1 MNASSFR
8 HTHVGLS
15 LIAAVC
21 LSLSACATKPDHKG
35 PPPDGERRGGKARQS
50 GTFLQPIAV
59 LMADMDSNNDKHT
72 TLAELQSGAAAEWSQ
87 FGQNPRA
94 TYFTQWSIANLG
106 STDAMPN
113 FMSFDK
119 NFNGVISETEF
130 LERLETEFRKLD
142 KNADGKVERSEM
154 IVAFAA
160 PQGERS
166 RKSDKEGR
174 GGRGQ
179 GGGRPPR

>member
-1 MNASSFR
+1 MNTSPFR
-8 HTHVGLS
+8 RTHVALS
-15 LIAAVC
+15 ILAVAC
-21 LSLSACATKPDHKG
+21 LSLSACATKSDHRG

-59 LMADMDSNNDKHT
+59 LMADMDSNNDKRT
-72 TLAELQSGAAAEWSQ
+72 SLAELQSAAAVEWSQ

-94 TYFTQWSIANLG
+94 TYFSQWSIANLG

-130 LERLETEFRKLD
+130 LERLETEFRRLD
-142 KNADGKVERSEM
+142 KNADGVVERSEM
-154 IVAFAA
+154 IIAFAA

-166 RKSDKEGR
+166 RKSGQEGR
-174 GGRGQ
+174 SGRGQ